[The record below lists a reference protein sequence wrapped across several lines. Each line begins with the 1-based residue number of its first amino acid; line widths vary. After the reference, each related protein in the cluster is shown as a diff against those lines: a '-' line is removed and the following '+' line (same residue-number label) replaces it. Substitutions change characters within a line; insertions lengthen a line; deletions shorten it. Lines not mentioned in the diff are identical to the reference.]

1 MSQEV
6 ETCYHVMPNGEYCEA
21 VAMTDSD
28 YCYYHHRDHQRRA
41 NIMRSLQLRRRAL
54 ARDAALNIP
63 PDPENLNQASATL
76 FQSLDLPLLDSR
88 LAIQVTITNLLRA
101 IATRQIETKHAALM
115 LYGLQIAVS
124 NIRPLMGTPDEHT
137 EVTVEDLDP
146 LPSPLEVDAFD
157 PCPLPSE
164 AQPADSPKKRS
175 A

>member
-6 ETCYHVMPNGEYCEA
+6 ETCNHVMPNGEYCEA
-21 VAMTDSD
+21 VAMTDND
-28 YCYYHHRDHQRRA
+28 YCYYHDRDRQRRA
-41 NIMRSLQLRRRAL
+41 NIQRCLQLRRGAL

-76 FQSLDLPLLDSR
+76 FQSLDLPLHYSR

-101 IATRQIETKHAALM
+101 IATRQIDTKHAALM

-124 NIRPLMGTPDEHT
+124 NIRPLMGTPGENT
-137 EVTVEDLDP
+137 NVTLEDPEP
-146 LPSPLEVDAFD
+146 LPTPLEVEG
-157 PCPLPSE
+157 LE
-164 AQPADSPKKRS
+164 APKTDRKS